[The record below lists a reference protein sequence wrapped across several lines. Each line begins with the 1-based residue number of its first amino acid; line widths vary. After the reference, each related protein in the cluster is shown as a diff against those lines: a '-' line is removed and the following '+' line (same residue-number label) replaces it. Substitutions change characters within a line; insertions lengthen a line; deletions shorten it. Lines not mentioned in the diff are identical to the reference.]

1 MMLRRRSDR
10 RSESEA
16 PAIQGNSV
24 VRNIALVVAGIGIGS
39 GIALLA
45 APSSGEEVRHAIGRR
60 YRHAVKRI
68 GRNTE
73 DLRDRIADL
82 LEQAGDLGSSS
93 SLLGFRRRSEIE
105 RRRSRVA

>member
-1 MMLRRRSDR
+1 MFRRRSDR
-10 RSESEA
+10 RNESEA
-16 PAIQGNSV
+16 GIEGNSV
-24 VRNIALVVAGIGIGS
+24 ARDIALVVAGIGIGS
-39 GIALLA
+39 GLALLA

-73 DLRDRIADL
+73 DLRDRVADL
-82 LEQAGDLGSSS
+82 LEQASDLGSSR
-93 SLLGFRRRSEIE
+93 LLGFRRRREIE

>member
-1 MMLRRRSDR
+1 MFRRRSDR

-16 PAIQGNSV
+16 PVIQGNSV
-24 VRNIALVVAGIGIGS
+24 AGRIALVVAGISIGS

-82 LEQAGDLGSSS
+82 LEQATDLGSSS
-93 SLLGFRRRSEIE
+93 SRLLGFRRRSEIE

>member
-16 PAIQGNSV
+16 HAMQGNSV
-24 VRNIALVVAGIGIGS
+24 ARDIALVVAGIGIGS
-39 GIALLA
+39 GLALLA

-73 DLRDRIADL
+73 DLRDRVADL
-82 LEQAGDLGSSS
+82 LEQASDLGSSR
-93 SLLGFRRRSEIE
+93 LLGFRRRREIE